1 MLQKLISPVM
11 GGFLFGFIIST
22 LFFISPDLLN
32 MKRPVKNAVLQ
43 YHSKAK
49 ISPKIL
55 CWIMTG
61 PENHLTKAIHVK
73 HTWGSHC
80 DKLLFMSSKE
90 DKQLGAIALDAP
102 EGRQGLWGKTK
113 RAFQHVYHEHFNE
126 FDWFMKADDDTFVIV
141 ENMKALLSKYQT
153 TDPIHFGHTFKFGGD
168 YFSGGAGY
176 VLSKEALKRFVLKGL
191 TNATMCH
198 QQDDGDEDALLG
210 ECMRNLQV
218 KHGDSRDEKK
228 LKRFFPF
235 EPKDHIIPR
244 HGKKDDYYLE
254 YYEKF
259 PEKNGTACCSD
270 TAISFHYISPPMQYV
285 MYYLV
290 YHLRPVKLS
299 YTSDEVLANIDLSN
313 FAERPE
319 DFT

>member
-1 MLQKLISPVM
+1 
-11 GGFLFGFIIST
+11 
-22 LFFISPDLLN
+22 
-32 MKRPVKNAVLQ
+32 
-43 YHSKAK
+43 
-49 ISPKIL
+49 
-55 CWIMTG
+55 
-61 PENHLTKAIHVK
+61 
-73 HTWGSHC
+73 
-80 DKLLFMSSKE
+80 
-90 DKQLGAIALDAP
+90 
-102 EGRQGLWGKTK
+102 
-113 RAFQHVYHEHFNE
+113 
-126 FDWFMKADDDTFVIV
+126 
-141 ENMKALLSKYQT
+141 
-153 TDPIHFGHTFKFGGD
+153 
-168 YFSGGAGY
+168 
-176 VLSKEALKRFVLKGL
+176 
-191 TNATMCH
+191 MCH